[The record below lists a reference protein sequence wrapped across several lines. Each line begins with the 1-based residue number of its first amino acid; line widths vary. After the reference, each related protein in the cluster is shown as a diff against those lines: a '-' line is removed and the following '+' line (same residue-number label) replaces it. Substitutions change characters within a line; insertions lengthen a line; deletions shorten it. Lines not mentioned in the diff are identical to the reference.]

1 MTQTTVVAA
10 DLGASS
16 GRVMTGRVGAGRLE
30 LREVHRFPNRPVAV
44 LGTLHWDIL
53 RLYADVLDGLA
64 AAARDADVASIGI
77 DSWGVDYGLIGKGGG
92 LLANPVSYRD
102 ARTDGILEQV
112 LAVVPAAELY
122 AVTGVQQLQINTIC
136 PLVAAARGCQL
147 VGAAALQ
154 LIPDLLAYWL
164 TCEAGAELN
173 IA

>member
-1 MTQTTVVAA
+1 VTQTTVVAA

-77 DSWGVDYGLIGKGGG
+77 DSWGVDYGLIGPGGG

-102 ARTDGILEQV
+102 ARTNGILEQV
-112 LAVVPAAELY
+112 LAVVPAAEL
-122 AVTGVQQLQINTIC
+122 
-136 PLVAAARGCQL
+136 
-147 VGAAALQ
+147 
-154 LIPDLLAYWL
+154 
-164 TCEAGAELN
+164 
-173 IA
+173 